1 MTSKYL
7 FLNKGFVIPRY
18 NEIAYKLSHTVNN
31 IMYRYDSVIL

>member
-31 IMYRYDSVIL
+31 MYRYDSVIL